1 MTINQEMSMLEV
13 AELLIQRK
21 IKPQKFEK
29 IAKEVCEMMGLTDDE
44 FQSKLAQFYTDLTLS
59 GKFVTVGED
68 KWDLKSRQKY
78 DVANYDTYD
87 IDFDDEEI
95 EVVTEDGF
103 DVYPEENEEFIV
115 EPEDETE
122 KEKYL
127 EDEEETEDDYSDESD
142 AEVEEETDEFEGLA
156 IYSEDD
162 LSLIHI
168 SEPTRH

>member
-127 EDEEETEDDYSDESD
+127 EDEEETEDDYIDESD
-142 AEVEEETDEFEGLA
+142 AEVE
-156 IYSEDD
+156 
-162 LSLIHI
+162 
-168 SEPTRH
+168 

>member
-21 IKPQKFEK
+21 NKPQKFEK

-162 LSLIHI
+162 F
-168 SEPTRH
+168 E

>member
-122 KEKYL
+122 KEKL
-127 EDEEETEDDYSDESD
+127 KI
-142 AEVEEETDEFEGLA
+142 LKK
-156 IYSEDD
+156 I
-162 LSLIHI
+162 
-168 SEPTRH
+168 

>member
-162 LSLIHI
+162 F
-168 SEPTRH
+168 E

>member
-142 AEVEEETDEFEGLA
+142 AEVEEETDEFEGLV

-162 LSLIHI
+162 F
-168 SEPTRH
+168 E

>member
-1 MTINQEMSMLEV
+1 MTTHNEEMSMLEV

-29 IAKEVCEMMGLTDDE
+29 IAKEVCEIMGLTDEE

-78 DVANYDTYD
+78 EVANYDTYD

-95 EVVTEDGF
+95 EVITPDGF
-103 DVYPEENEEFIV
+103 DEIVYKEEVITK
-115 EPEDETE
+115 DETDDFV
-122 KEKYL
+122 
-127 EDEEETEDDYSDESD
+127 DEEKAEDDYSDESD
-142 AEVEEETDEFEGLA
+142 AEVGEEADEFEGLA
-156 IYSEDD
+156 IYHED
-162 LSLIHI
+162 
-168 SEPTRH
+168 EME

>member
-29 IAKEVCEMMGLTDDE
+29 IAKEVCELMGLTDDE

-162 LSLIHI
+162 F
-168 SEPTRH
+168 E

>member
-87 IDFDDEEI
+87 IDVDDEEI

-162 LSLIHI
+162 F
-168 SEPTRH
+168 E

>member
-1 MTINQEMSMLEV
+1 MTMNQEMSMLEV

-162 LSLIHI
+162 F
-168 SEPTRH
+168 E

>member
-142 AEVEEETDEFEGLA
+142 AEVEEETDEFEGLD

-162 LSLIHI
+162 F
-168 SEPTRH
+168 E

>member
-68 KWDLKSRQKY
+68 KWDLKSRQKF

-162 LSLIHI
+162 F
-168 SEPTRH
+168 E

>member
-1 MTINQEMSMLEV
+1 MKINQEMSMLEV

-162 LSLIHI
+162 F
-168 SEPTRH
+168 E

>member
-1 MTINQEMSMLEV
+1 MTTHSEEMSMLEV

-162 LSLIHI
+162 F
-168 SEPTRH
+168 E

>member
-1 MTINQEMSMLEV
+1 MTTHNEEMSMLEV

-127 EDEEETEDDYSDESD
+127 EDEEETEGDYSDESD

-162 LSLIHI
+162 F
-168 SEPTRH
+168 E

>member
-115 EPEDETE
+115 EPEDENE
-122 KEKYL
+122 KEKYI

-162 LSLIHI
+162 F
-168 SEPTRH
+168 E

>member
-103 DVYPEENEEFIV
+103 DVYPEENKEFIV

-162 LSLIHI
+162 F
-168 SEPTRH
+168 E